1 MMLKTSLTDT
11 DKMRE
16 LSLHI
21 LDIVQNSISANAKN
35 ISVEISEQVS
45 SDTLTIVITDDGKG
59 MSEDFLSEVVS
70 PFATT
75 RTTRKVGLGIPLF
88 KEAAEETGGNFT
100 IESTPGKGTCVTAV
114 FGYSHIDRQPLGDI
128 ASVMFILVQGNP
140 NLDFVYKHRVEENE
154 FVFDTKQIRSVLG
167 KEVGL
172 DRPEIL
178 SWISECLKDGIS
190 ELYGGK

>member
-1 MMLKTSLTDT
+1 
-11 DKMRE
+11 MRE

-21 LDIVQNSISANAKN
+21 LDIVQNSISAQAKN
-35 ISVEISEQVS
+35 ISIEISEQVQA
-45 SDTLTIVITDDGKG
+45 DKLTIVITDDGKG
-59 MSEDFLSEVVS
+59 MSEAFLAEVIS

-88 KEAAEETGGNFT
+88 KEAAEETGGSFT
-100 IESTPGKGTCVTAV
+100 IESKLGEGTRVCAE

-128 ASVMFILVQGNP
+128 ASVMYVLVHGNP
-140 NLDFVYKHRVEENE
+140 NLDFYYKHNVEENE
-154 FVFDTKQIRSVLG
+154 FIFDTKQIRSVLG
-167 KEVGL
+167 EEVSL

-178 SWISECLKDGIS
+178 SWISECLQDGIQ

>member
-1 MMLKTSLTDT
+1 MMLRTSLTDT

-35 ISVEISEQVS
+35 ISIEIDEQAETDMLS
-45 SDTLTIVITDDGKG
+45 ITITDDGKG
-59 MSEDFLSEVVS
+59 MSEDFLAEVIS

-88 KEAAEETGGNFT
+88 KEAAEETGGKFT
-100 IESTPGKGTCVTAV
+100 IESKLGEGTSVKAV

-140 NLDFVYKHRVEENE
+140 QLDFYYKHNVGTNE
-154 FVFDTKQIRSVLG
+154 FIFDTKQIRSVLG
-167 KEVGL
+167 TEVGL

-178 SWISECLKDGIS
+178 SWISECLQDGIQ

>member
-1 MMLKTSLTDT
+1 
-11 DKMRE
+11 MRE

-35 ISVEISEQVS
+35 ILIEISEQA
-45 SDTLTIVITDDGKG
+45 DTDWMSIVIADDGKG
-59 MSEDFLSEVVS
+59 MDAEFLAEVTS

-88 KEAAEETGGNFT
+88 KEAAEETGGSFT
-100 IESTPGKGTCVTAV
+100 IESTPGKGTKVCAV

-128 ASVMFILVQGNP
+128 ASVMHILVHGNP
-140 NLDFVYKHRVEENE
+140 DLDFYYKHLVGENE
-154 FVFDTKQIRSVLG
+154 FIFDTKQIREVLG
-167 KEVGL
+167 EEVRL
-172 DRPEIL
+172 DLPEIL
-178 SWISECLKDGIS
+178 NWISKNLHSGIQ

>member
-1 MMLKTSLTDT
+1 
-11 DKMRE
+11 MRE

-35 ISVEISEQVS
+35 ISVEISEQATE
-45 SDTLTIVITDDGKG
+45 DTLSIVITDDGKG
-59 MSEDFLSEVVS
+59 MSADFLSEVIS

-88 KEAAEETGGNFT
+88 KEAAEETGGRFT
-100 IESTPGKGTCVTAV
+100 IESKLGEGTRVCAV
-114 FGYSHIDRQPLGDI
+114 FGYGHIDRQPLGDI

-140 NLDFVYKHRVEENE
+140 ELDFYYRHCVGENE

-167 KEVGL
+167 SEVGL

-178 SWISECLKDGIS
+178 SWISECLKDGIQ

>member
-1 MMLKTSLTDT
+1 
-11 DKMRE
+11 MRE

-35 ISVEISEQVS
+35 ISVEISEQPAE
-45 SDTLTIVITDDGKG
+45 DELTIVIADDGKG
-59 MSEDFLSEVVS
+59 MSEDFLAEVIS

-75 RTTRKVGLGIPLF
+75 RTTRRVGLGIPLF
-88 KEAAEETGGNFT
+88 KEAAEETGGSFE
-100 IESTPGKGTCVTAV
+100 IESALGKGTRVTAT

-140 NLDFVYKHRVEENE
+140 GLDFCYKHNVEENE
-154 FVFDTKQIRSVLG
+154 FIFDTKQIRSVLG
-167 KEVGL
+167 EEVGL

-178 SWISECLKDGIS
+178 EWISSCLQDGVE